1 MASTLSDVEAKS
13 FLKSKRYLLSTP
25 NVISLEFNDEEV
37 DGKKTGRKIF
47 RVGVIKKQPKENIID
62 PDIFIPKFLEHTKT
76 SSNEVVR
83 IPVEVVEEGEL
94 VFLTSDSEANPGNST
109 PCKGASL
116 IKTAPLQ
123 NTGCLGANAQ
133 YRGSYR
139 LLSAAHVLTKF
150 DRAYIGN
157 QILVR
162 NSEGEYVEIGA
173 TVTDQVD
180 VVLYETPTEPD
191 PEYAKQDLA
200 WADITESEGSPEIQ
214 EIGIP
219 TTIRSARH
227 GEYVKYY
234 AGSSADCGYNVRVE
248 SVKADTRL
256 AVMFPPEKKMY
267 VFFEDVCRIK
277 PPMAFMGEGDS
288 GTAIVAEDDN
298 ALLGILIAK
307 GDSSKSYYFCT
318 LQFD

>member
-1 MASTLSDVEAKS
+1 MAATLSDAEAKS

-25 NVISLEFNDEEV
+25 NVVSLELNDEEV

-47 RVGVIKKQPKENIID
+47 RVGVIKKQPKGNIKD

-76 SSNEVVR
+76 NGSEVVH
-83 IPVEVVEEGEL
+83 IPVKVVEEGEL
-94 VFLTSDSEANPGNST
+94 VLLTSDRDANPGNST
-109 PCKGASL
+109 RCKGASL
-116 IKTAPLQ
+116 IQTAHLQ
-123 NTGCLGANAQ
+123 EIGCLGANVQ

-162 NSEGEYVEIGA
+162 NNEGEYVEIGA

-180 VVLYETPTEPD
+180 VVLYKTPTELD
-191 PEYAKQDLA
+191 PEYVKQDLA
-200 WADITESEGSPEIQ
+200 WADIAKSNGSPEIQ
-214 EIGIP
+214 EIGEP
-219 TTIRSARH
+219 TTIRKARC

-234 AGSSADCGYNVRVE
+234 AGYSADSGYNVRVE
-248 SVKADTRL
+248 NVKAGTRL
-256 AVMFPPEKKMY
+256 AVLFPPERKMY

-277 PPMAFMGEGDS
+277 PSMAFMGEGDS
-288 GTAIVAEDDN
+288 GTAIVAEEDN
-298 ALLGILIAK
+298 ALVGILIAK
-307 GDSSKSYYFCT
+307 GDSSSSYYFCM
-318 LQFD
+318 LELD